1 MAKPLSYAEL
11 LKRYKKKHGH
21 FVMPNQGFG
30 SLDGSLWL
38 AYSMGR
44 RRGFTDLGTFVN
56 KGGDHG
62 WDVPARRARA
72 FDLGR
77 TNRFFFKGFNYL
89 VARRYCYLLA
99 KNADALG
106 IRYVILGDRIW
117 HRNSRRWEYFDNYS
131 HDKSHDFHIHV
142 SGQVGRND

>member
-1 MAKPLSYAEL
+1 MAEASYSTL
-11 LKRYKKKHGH
+11 LARYRKKHGKL
-21 FVMPNQGFG
+21 VEPVQGFE
-30 SLDGSLWL
+30 SLDESLWL

-62 WDVPARRARA
+62 WDVPNRTARA

-89 VARRYCYLLA
+89 VARRFCYLLA
-99 KNADALG
+99 KNHKALG
-106 IRYVILGDRIW
+106 VRYIILGDRIW
-117 HRNSRRWEYFDNYS
+117 HKDYGKWQRFGNYDD
-131 HDKSHDFHIHV
+131 DKSHDFHIHV
-142 SGQVGRND
+142 SGQVGRNH